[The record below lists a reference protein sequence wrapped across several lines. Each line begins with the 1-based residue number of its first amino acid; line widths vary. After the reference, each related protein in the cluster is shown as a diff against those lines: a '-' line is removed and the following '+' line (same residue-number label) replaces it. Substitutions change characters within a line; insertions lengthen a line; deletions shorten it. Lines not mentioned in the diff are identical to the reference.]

1 MPDDRPLTDLTA
13 ELTAMLGSID
23 PARRDE
29 TAYLVL
35 ATWISRGVYDDL
47 LSGLGD
53 GMAAGLAVG
62 LGEKD
67 SDNVF
72 RRSFSALV
80 LAECLRRNT
89 VADLL
94 TTDKVLTWGDRLAS
108 WFLREQDLRGHVA
121 DKGWAHAVAH
131 GADALGALAASP
143 GVGAAELTVILD
155 VISDRLHLSTH
166 HRLVNGEPDRLAAA
180 AMDVLRR
187 NLVPLNVLEP
197 WINRIASQG
206 GALDPTARAFNAQAF
221 LRGLNLQLSLGS
233 PRPEFRSDLLLTLSE
248 ALRRTNSEYLTPR

>member
-1 MPDDRPLTDLTA
+1 
-13 ELTAMLGSID
+13 MLGIID
-23 PARRDE
+23 PAGRDG
-29 TAYLVL
+29 TAYRVL

-94 TTDKVLTWGDRLAS
+94 TTDQLLARRDRMAS
-108 WFLREQDLRGHVA
+108 WLLRQPHLPCHLADHVRA
-121 DKGWAHAVAH
+121 TA
-131 GADALGALAASP
+131 
-143 GVGAAELTVILD
+143 
-155 VISDRLHLSTH
+155 
-166 HRLVNGEPDRLAAA
+166 
-180 AMDVLRR
+180 VLRTGCR
-187 NLVPLNVLEP
+187 
-197 WINRIASQG
+197 
-206 GALDPTARAFNAQAF
+206 
-221 LRGLNLQLSLGS
+221 
-233 PRPEFRSDLLLTLSE
+233 
-248 ALRRTNSEYLTPR
+248 

>member
-1 MPDDRPLTDLTA
+1 MCALVTGVQTCALPILTDLTA

-89 VADLL
+89 VADLP
-94 TTDKVLTWGDRLAS
+94 TPDKDIGRQTG
-108 WFLREQDLRGHVA
+108 RERVCQDV
-121 DKGWAHAVAH
+121 
-131 GADALGALAASP
+131 
-143 GVGAAELTVILD
+143 
-155 VISDRLHLSTH
+155 
-166 HRLVNGEPDRLAAA
+166 
-180 AMDVLRR
+180 
-187 NLVPLNVLEP
+187 
-197 WINRIASQG
+197 
-206 GALDPTARAFNAQAF
+206 
-221 LRGLNLQLSLGS
+221 
-233 PRPEFRSDLLLTLSE
+233 
-248 ALRRTNSEYLTPR
+248 

>member
-1 MPDDRPLTDLTA
+1 
-13 ELTAMLGSID
+13 MLGIID
-23 PARRDE
+23 PAGRDG
-29 TAYLVL
+29 TAYRVL
-35 ATWISRGVYDDL
+35 ATWISRGGYDDL

-121 DKGWAHAVAH
+121 DKGWAHARAPGAH
-131 GADALGALAASP
+131 ACGALAASP
-143 GVGAAELTVILD
+143 G
-155 VISDRLHLSTH
+155 
-166 HRLVNGEPDRLAAA
+166 
-180 AMDVLRR
+180 LRT
-187 NLVPLNVLEP
+187 E
-197 WINRIASQG
+197 
-206 GALDPTARAFNAQAF
+206 
-221 LRGLNLQLSLGS
+221 
-233 PRPEFRSDLLLTLSE
+233 
-248 ALRRTNSEYLTPR
+248 